1 MTTTTDTVGNYSII
15 REIAQGGFGRTLLA
29 ENSDGKRVVLKQFN
43 PQQHNIGSQALR
55 LFDQE
60 CNLLKKIGH
69 HDQIP
74 SFIDYFEENDE
85 RFIAQEFIP
94 GKTLKEEL
102 DESGTFNEQEIIDLL
117 LDILP
122 VIQFVHQNKVIHR
135 DIKPENIIRRSS
147 DQKLVLVDFGA
158 SKPLET
164 TVVAETGTS
173 IGSAKFISPEQA
185 RGKATYASD
194 IYSLGLTCANLLT
207 YASPFEFEDIE
218 TGTLVWRN
226 FCKQPVTERLALI
239 IDKMLERG
247 LKNRYSKASQVLEA
261 LNELPEQGKEDLL
274 NLDSTFP
281 WEQQENEPDAWFKR
295 FEIFLHMTSEERDVS
310 TAYFRQDQG
319 ENDSSLEEWVT
330 LANRFNW
337 ETRAN
342 AYHESSIGSFLKYVQ
357 KWDKPGPLAI
367 FIRPLAAIVAT
378 VTVLGVAV
386 TLISPDS
393 SQVIQEPPVIEQP
406 IQEPESDGGILP
418 RFPILDD
425 LKDDLVADMGA
436 SKELAQGVNHIFFIM
451 KIIMMLI
458 FLGAFLAGL
467 GMSARVMI
475 NAERN

>member
-1 MTTTTDTVGNYSII
+1 MTTTTDRNKIGKYAIV

-29 ENSDGKRVVLKQFN
+29 ENPEGKRVVLKQFN
-43 PQQHNIGSQALR
+43 PQQHNISSQALR

-60 CNLLKKIGH
+60 CELLKKIGH

-102 DESGTFNEQEIIDLL
+102 DESGTFNERQIVDLL
-117 LDILP
+117 MDILP
-122 VIQFVHQNKVIHR
+122 VIQFIHQNKVIHR

-218 TGTLVWRN
+218 TGNLVWRN
-226 FCKQPVTERLALI
+226 FCDQPVTEGLGLI

-247 LKNRYSKASQVLEA
+247 LRDRYGKASQVLEA
-261 LNELPEQGKEDLL
+261 LTELQEQGKENLL
-274 NLDSTFP
+274 DPEAIFP

-295 FEIFLHMTSEERDVS
+295 FEIFLHMTSEERDVP
-310 TAYFRQDQG
+310 TAYFRIDKVD
-319 ENDSSLEEWVT
+319 NDSSLEEWIT
-330 LANRFNW
+330 FANRFHW
-337 ETRAN
+337 ETRAD
-342 AYHESSIGSFLKYVQ
+342 AYDESAIGSFLKHV
-357 KWDKPGPLAI
+357 KEGDKPGPLSRAI
-367 FIRPLAAIVAT
+367 WPIAGVVALMVG
-378 VTVLGVAV
+378 VTIISLDSPQVGQE
-386 TLISPDS
+386 SPD
-393 SQVIQEPPVIEQP
+393 PVAIEQP
-406 IQEPESDGGILP
+406 AQEPEGGILP
-418 RFPILDD
+418 RVPMLDD
-425 LKDDLVADMGA
+425 LKDELVADFGT
-436 SKELAQGVNHIFFIM
+436 SPGLAQGINSMFFIM
-451 KIIMMLI
+451 KIMLI
-458 FLGAFLAGL
+458 LMFFGAFVSGV
-467 GMSARVMI
+467 GMAARLMI
-475 NAERN
+475 YSERN